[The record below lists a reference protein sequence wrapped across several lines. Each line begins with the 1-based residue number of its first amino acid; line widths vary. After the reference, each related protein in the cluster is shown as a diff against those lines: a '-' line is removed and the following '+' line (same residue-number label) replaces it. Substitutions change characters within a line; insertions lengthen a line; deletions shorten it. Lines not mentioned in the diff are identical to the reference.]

1 MGKEYN
7 VSRVL
12 DPDNS
17 TLNKD
22 AYKAYSPLYLPIAFA
37 MSYGLSFLSITG

>member
-1 MGKEYN
+1 MGQKYD
-7 VSRVL
+7 VLRVL
-12 DPDNS
+12 ESDNS